1 MNADNRRKR
10 YNSAAGRPGHDGGRS
25 IGLCTRYPTPGP
37 RPTRVT
43 HVPLVSGTDI
53 RQAFCAVRMSYAWYY
68 ARISAVSAP
77 PDLSGLERGGNAV
90 ATRIKVLRTPD
101 PAF

>member
-1 MNADNRRKR
+1 M
-10 YNSAAGRPGHDGGRS
+10 
-25 IGLCTRYPTPGP
+25 YPLPDP
-37 RPTRVT
+37 RAPAHPRHARTSRI
-43 HVPLVSGTDI
+43 PGTDI